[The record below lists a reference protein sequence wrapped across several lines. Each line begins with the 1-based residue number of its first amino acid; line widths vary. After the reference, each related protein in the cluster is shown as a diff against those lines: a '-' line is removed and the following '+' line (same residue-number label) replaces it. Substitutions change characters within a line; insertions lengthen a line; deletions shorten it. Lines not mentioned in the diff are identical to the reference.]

1 LSLVEQPRKRC
12 RSVEVVKLFME
23 QFPEIY
29 EELEQYKEN
38 IEQYKEYII
47 SLQTKL
53 SIKEEMLNNT
63 QQSATKLQSI
73 LKSTIQTGS
82 MTITRSFLNYI

>member
-1 LSLVEQPRKRC
+1 
-12 RSVEVVKLFME
+12 ME